1 LRKEKE
7 GEAMSDIT
15 PVQITDANFESEVLR
30 SPLPV
35 LLDFTSTWCSPCRTI
50 APHVHALA
58 QTYRGRAR
66 VGTCDVDANPA
77 TAQALEIRG
86 MPTLLMFKGGQ
97 VVGQIVGA
105 VPRAKIEALMA
116 KALA

>member
-1 LRKEKE
+1 MPE
-7 GEAMSDIT
+7 IT
-15 PVQITDANFESEVLR
+15 PVQITDANFEAEVLR

-35 LLDFTSTWCSPCRTI
+35 LLDFTSAWCSPCRTI

-58 QTYRGRAR
+58 SAYQGRAR
-66 VGTCDVDANPA
+66 VGTCDVDTNPA
-77 TAQALEIRG
+77 TVQALEIRG

-97 VVGQIVGA
+97 VVGQLVGA

-116 KALA
+116 KARP